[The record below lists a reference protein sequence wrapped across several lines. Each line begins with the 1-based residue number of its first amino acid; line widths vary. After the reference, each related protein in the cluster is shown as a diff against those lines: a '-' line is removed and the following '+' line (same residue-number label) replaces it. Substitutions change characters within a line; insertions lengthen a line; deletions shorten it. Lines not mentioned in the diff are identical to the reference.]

1 MRPVNPKTPSASLT
15 TWATQV
21 LEPHAS
27 AGALEFRPLAAEA
40 SFRSFY
46 RISNGAES
54 WILMDSPPDKESNDR
69 FCRLAEVFTR
79 AGLPVARVLAAQPRR
94 GYYLLT
100 DLGERDLEHAYAEGD
115 TDAALEAA
123 VKALVR
129 LQDVRDPEIGPYT
142 RERFVDELGI
152 FREWFLLHTLGITL
166 PAEVEPAF
174 AALVN
179 RAAGQT
185 QCCVH
190 RDYHCRNLLY
200 GPDGRFGIVDFQDAL
215 LGPAAYD
222 LASLLRDCYHTFDE
236 SDIARW
242 RDFYL
247 ETRAAVT
254 GRPLPA
260 ADRFA
265 TDLDYCAV
273 QRQLKAIGIFARLK
287 LRDGKPGHLRYV
299 SPLLER
305 LVAVSGRHAELEPL
319 ARFLEGLRDRADAW
333 QP

>member
-1 MRPVNPKTPSASLT
+1 MRAVNPKTPSASLT

-21 LEPHAS
+21 VAPS
-27 AGALEFRPLAAEA
+27 AAAGTLEFRPLAAEA

-46 RISNGAES
+46 RISSGAES

-69 FCRLAEVFTR
+69 FCRLAEVFAR
-79 AGLPVARVLAAQPRR
+79 AGLPVPRVLAAQPEH

-100 DLGERDLEHAYAEGD
+100 DLGQRDLERAYAEGD
-115 TDAALEAA
+115 TDAALAAA
-123 VKALVR
+123 VETLVR

-142 RERFVDELGI
+142 RERFADELGI
-152 FREWFLLHTLGITL
+152 FRQWFLEHTLGIAL

-174 AALVN
+174 AALVS
-179 RAAGQT
+179 RAAGQP

-200 GPDGRFGIVDFQDAL
+200 GADGRFGIVDFQDAL
-215 LGPAAYD
+215 IGPVAYD
-222 LASLLRDCYHTFDE
+222 LASLLRDCYHVFDE
-236 SDIARW
+236 SEVARW
-242 RDFYL
+242 RNFYL
-247 ETRAAVT
+247 ETRERVT
-254 GRPLPA
+254 GRPLR

-265 TDLDYCAV
+265 ADLDYCAV

-299 SPLLER
+299 GPLLDR
-305 LVAVSGRHAELEPL
+305 LVAVSGSYPELEAL
-319 ARFLEGLRDRADAW
+319 AEFLGGLRHRSDAW
-333 QP
+333 LP